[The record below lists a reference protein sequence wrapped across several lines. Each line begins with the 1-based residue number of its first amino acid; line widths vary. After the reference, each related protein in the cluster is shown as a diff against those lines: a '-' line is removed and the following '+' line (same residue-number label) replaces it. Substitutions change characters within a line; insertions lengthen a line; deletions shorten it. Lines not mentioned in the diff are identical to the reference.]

1 MYALQLETDSKIQ
14 IYDVGRKRAST
25 KEFPYCIHL
34 LSGEKE
40 QLSAEALEAA
50 RVCVNKYM
58 SKYSGKETFH
68 IRIRSHPYHV
78 LRINKMLSCAGA
90 DRYAC
95 LLGWRVC
102 VCMYVYVCIC
112 TRVSNVLISGI
123 SGRLQTG
130 MRHAFGKAIGVVARV
145 KIGQPLISV
154 RCKEQHKNLI
164 CLSLSPFTR
173 TANTE

>member
-1 MYALQLETDSKIQ
+1 MMINHPFTNVCMPLLLETDSKIQ
-14 IYDVGRKRAST
+14 IYDVGRKRATT

-58 SKYSGKETFH
+58 SKYSGKETYH

-95 LLGWRVC
+95 LLGWCVC
-102 VCMYVYVCIC
+102 VCMYIYMCVCVYVCMC
-112 TRVSNVLISGI
+112 TCVCNVLISGI
-123 SGRLQTG
+123 SG
-130 MRHAFGKAIGVVARV
+130 
-145 KIGQPLISV
+145 
-154 RCKEQHKNLI
+154 
-164 CLSLSPFTR
+164 
-173 TANTE
+173 